1 MAALIGAATDAI
13 FDDPVLD
20 EFTTTLEKN
29 SSALVLVGEVRS
41 GLCIQAETVAPPPLR
56 ALATRPDVCLDQRQA
71 DVSVA
76 VRRL

>member
-29 SSALVLVGEVRS
+29 SSALVLVGEKSTLADFDGVISPLDGKIVRTD
-41 GLCIQAETVAPPPLR
+41 LNEKDVKKIR
-56 ALATRPDVCLDQRQA
+56 KALKQD
-71 DVSVA
+71 S
-76 VRRL
+76 

>member
-29 SSALVLVGEVRS
+29 SSALVLVGEKPTLADFDGVISTWSARCPLPRTHS
-41 GLCIQAETVAPPPLR
+41 AIQTTEGVLH
-56 ALATRPDVCLDQRQA
+56 
-71 DVSVA
+71 
-76 VRRL
+76 RR